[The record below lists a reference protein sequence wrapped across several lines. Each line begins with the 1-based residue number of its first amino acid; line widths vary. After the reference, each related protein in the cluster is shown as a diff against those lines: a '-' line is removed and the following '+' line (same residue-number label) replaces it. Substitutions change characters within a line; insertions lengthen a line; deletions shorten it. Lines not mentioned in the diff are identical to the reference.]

1 MDKDSDS
8 NSPGA
13 SGTQG
18 PQPSE
23 RQSIE
28 ASPEAKE
35 ALPSIKEASPQV
47 KETSPHAETDSSSA
61 DQAQASIQEAQS
73 RAESSK
79 VVKSAGVVSA
89 FTMLSRVLGLVRDMV
104 IAQAFGATAAADAF
118 FVAFKVPNF
127 MRRLFAEGA
136 FAQAFIPVLSE
147 YKAEHPR
154 DMVRL
159 LVSRVAGSLG
169 LGLLGL
175 SVFAVTAAPYLIMVF
190 APGFISDPPKLQLAG
205 EMLRLTFPYLFLIS
219 MTALAGS
226 ILNSY
231 GKFAVPAFTPVLLN
245 VCLISSALFLPGM
258 FEQPVMA
265 LAWGVLIAG
274 VAQFMFQLPFLARI
288 DMLPAPVV
296 DYKHP
301 GVRKILKLMVPALFG
316 VSVSQI
322 NLLLDSILASFLVS
336 GSVSWLYFSDRLV
349 ELPLGVIGIALATVI
364 LPNLSAKHAE
374 KSKEG
379 FAKTLDWATR
389 VVLLAGVPAALALV
403 VLAEPIIIT
412 LFQRGEFDE
421 LAVVQTA
428 ASLRAYSLGL
438 VAFMLIK
445 VLAPGYFARQDIKT
459 PVRVGIIAMV
469 VNMAL
474 NLAFIVPLAHVGLA
488 LATSLSAFLNAG
500 MLFLGL
506 RRDGV
511 FEFQA
516 GWLKFLL
523 RLAFASVGMVAVLL
537 WIKESPEVWL
547 DRGTGQRVMWI
558 TGLVL
563 AGSGSYFALLFGAGL
578 RFKDLR
584 H

>member
-1 MDKDSDS
+1 LDKDSGSDS
-8 NSPGA
+8 DSKPNSNAPGS
-13 SGTQG
+13 SGVAE
-18 PQPSE
+18 PQSSE
-23 RQSIE
+23 SK
-28 ASPEAKE
+28 PTG
-35 ALPSIKEASPQV
+35 QV
-47 KETSPHAETDSSSA
+47 
-61 DQAQASIQEAQS
+61 IQ
-73 RAESSK
+73 
-79 VVKSAGVVSA
+79 SAGVVSA

-118 FVAFKVPNF
+118 FVAFKIPNF

-147 YKAEHPR
+147 YKAEHPK

-159 LVSRVAGSLG
+159 LVSRAAGSLG
-169 LGLLGL
+169 LGLVGL

-190 APGFISDPPKLQLAG
+190 APGFISDPPKLALAG

-245 VCLISSALFLPGM
+245 ICLIGSALFLPGL
-258 FEQPVMA
+258 FQEPVMA

-274 VAQFMFQLPFLARI
+274 IAQFMFQLPFLARI

-322 NLLLDSILASFLVS
+322 NLLLDTILASFLVS

-374 KSKEG
+374 KSTEG
-379 FAKTLDWATR
+379 FSKTLDWAAR
-389 VVLLAGVPAALALV
+389 VVLVAGVPSALALV

-412 LFQRGEFDE
+412 LFQRGEFDA
-421 LAVVQTA
+421 LAVTNTA

-445 VLAPGYFARQDIKT
+445 VLAPGYFARQDTKT
-459 PVRVGIIAMV
+459 PVKVGIIAMA
-469 VNMAL
+469 VNMGL
-474 NLAFIVPLAHVGLA
+474 NLALIIPLAHVGLA

-500 MLFLGL
+500 LLFLGL
-506 RRDGV
+506 RRDGI
-511 FEFQA
+511 FHFQP

-523 RLAFASVGMVAVLL
+523 GLLVASVGMVLILL
-537 WIKESPEVWL
+537 WIKDSPEVWL
-547 DRGTGQRVMWI
+547 ARDAGQRVVWI
-558 TGLVL
+558 TALVL
-563 AGSGSYFALLFGAGL
+563 AGSGSYFAILFGAGL

>member
-1 MDKDSDS
+1 MDKDSGSGSKS
-8 NSPGA
+8 NSSA
-13 SGTQG
+13 SGSGDTE
-18 PQPSE
+18 PQPSGNE
-23 RQSIE
+23 S
-28 ASPEAKE
+28 AG
-35 ALPSIKEASPQV
+35 QV
-47 KETSPHAETDSSSA
+47 V
-61 DQAQASIQEAQS
+61 Q
-73 RAESSK
+73 
-79 VVKSAGVVSA
+79 SAGVVSA

-118 FVAFKVPNF
+118 FVAFKIPSF

-147 YKAEHPR
+147 YKAEHPK
-154 DMVRL
+154 DVVRL

-169 LGLLGL
+169 LGLVGL
-175 SVFAVTAAPYLIMVF
+175 SAFAVTAAPYLIMVF
-190 APGFISDPPKLQLAG
+190 APGFISDPPKLALAG
-205 EMLRLTFPYLFLIS
+205 DMLRLTFPYLFLIS

-245 VCLISSALFLPGM
+245 LCLISSALFLPKVLQ
-258 FEQPVMA
+258 EPVMA

-274 VAQFMFQLPFLARI
+274 IAQFMFQLPFLARI
-288 DMLPAPVV
+288 EMLPAPVV

-322 NLLLDSILASFLVS
+322 NLLLDTILASFLVS

-374 KSKEG
+374 KSKDG
-379 FAKTLDWATR
+379 FSKTLDWATR
-389 VVLLAGVPAALALV
+389 VVLLAGIPAALALV

-412 LFQRGEFDE
+412 LFQRGEFDA
-421 LAVVQTA
+421 LAVTKTA

-445 VLAPGYFARQDIKT
+445 VLAPGYFARQDTKT
-459 PVRVGIIAMV
+459 PVKVGIIAMV
-469 VNMAL
+469 VNMGL

-500 MLFLGL
+500 LLFLGL
-506 RRDGV
+506 RRDGI
-511 FEFQA
+511 FHFQP

-523 RLAFASVGMVAVLL
+523 RLFVASVGMVLILL
-537 WIKESPEVWL
+537 WIKDSPEVWL
-547 DRGTGQRVMWI
+547 TRDVGQRVKWI
-558 TGLVL
+558 TALVL
-563 AGSGSYFALLFGAGL
+563 SGAGSYFAILFGVGL